1 MANTQHKVHI
11 IWLMGESM
19 NENLDGAF
27 EELWKLKIPSKTSVF
42 AWRLISDRL
51 PTKLNLRR
59 RHVEINYMLCLF
71 CRNKEEDATH
81 LFFHCS
87 KILPIWWGSLSWV
100 NILGVF
106 LQNPRQHFL
115 QHVFGLADGIRA
127 NRW

>member
-1 MANTQHKVHI
+1 
-11 IWLMGESM
+11 
-19 NENLDGAF
+19 
-27 EELWKLKIPSKTSVF
+27 
-42 AWRLISDRL
+42 
-51 PTKLNLRR
+51 
-59 RHVEINYMLCLF
+59 MLCPF
-71 CRNKEEDATH
+71 YRNMEEDAAH